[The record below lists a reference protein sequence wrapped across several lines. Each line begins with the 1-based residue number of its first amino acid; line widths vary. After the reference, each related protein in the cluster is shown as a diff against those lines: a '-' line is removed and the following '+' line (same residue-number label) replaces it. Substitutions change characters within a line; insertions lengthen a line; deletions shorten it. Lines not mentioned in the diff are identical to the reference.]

1 MRANIKSINPHFN
14 GLLGF
19 TLVTVC
25 SLKHSHRI
33 SLLITD
39 VKRFLEGFPFFTNYE
54 VGFFFFLK
62 GFSAF
67 EIARLF
73 GWGHCWLPA
82 VSLADKAVC
91 FVALKTAIFYI
102 MTCGV
107 LDGGGGGGVTG
118 GFSINA
124 GNLSLIFFSHLLKSK
139 GTEARARFIL
149 TFPLVLRAA
158 DRIRLCALSS
168 GMGQ

>member
-19 TLVTVC
+19 TLVAVC
-25 SLKHSHRI
+25 SLKHSHRV
-33 SLLITD
+33 SLLIAD

-54 VGFFFFLK
+54 YFK
-62 GFSAF
+62 KKNGFSAF

-91 FVALKTAIFYI
+91 FVALKTANFGLG
-102 MTCGV
+102 TCHRW
-107 LDGGGGGGVTG
+107 
-118 GFSINA
+118 GF
-124 GNLSLIFFSHLLKSK
+124 HQRWKS
-139 GTEARARFIL
+139 
-149 TFPLVLRAA
+149 
-158 DRIRLCALSS
+158 
-168 GMGQ
+168 

>member
-1 MRANIKSINPHFN
+1 MRIKKNK
-14 GLLGF
+14 
-19 TLVTVC
+19 T
-25 SLKHSHRI
+25 
-33 SLLITD
+33 
-39 VKRFLEGFPFFTNYE
+39 
-54 VGFFFFLK
+54 

-91 FVALKTAIFYI
+91 FVALKAAIFYI
-102 MTCGV
+102 MTCRMGV
-107 LDGGGGGGVTG
+107 GGRVTG
-118 GFSINA
+118 GFSISA
-124 GNLSLIFFSHLLKSK
+124 GNLSLIFLFFLSYLLKSK
-139 GTEARARFIL
+139 GTEVRARFIL